1 MQRQD
6 DLYMNRLHIG
16 KTSDS
21 CDRVLQVGSLV
32 KFLNPDNLESSRVYQ
47 GFTMKI
53 EKIIEG
59 MRLAFCKLP
68 DGSEETFGLDT
79 LMPAT

>member
-1 MQRQD
+1 M
-6 DLYMNRLHIG
+6 YMNRLQIR
-16 KTSDS
+16 KPSDR

-68 DGSEETFGLDT
+68 DGSEQTFGIHT
-79 LMPAT
+79 LVAAT